1 MRMQL
6 RTIARAFWLA
16 LAGLFAAPTRG
27 AVLPEDR
34 ADLMYHYYNG
44 GGTKVDGP
52 ALLVRKGVGESVSA
66 YASYFVDNVSC
77 ASIDVVTTASPF
89 KEKRQEYGGGVD
101 YLYRNTT
108 VGLSV
113 LRSNEPDYKTNTVG
127 ATVAHEVWDGL
138 TTLSLGYSQSY
149 ADISKAHTDFSDHAN
164 RYQYKLGV
172 SQVVTKSL
180 LMTLNY
186 EASLEDGYLQ
196 SPYRSARLLGLSVP
210 EVYPRT
216 RDSYA
221 VAVGAVKGLGSDDGR
236 LKGSAY
242 LRYRYFW
249 DTWDIRAH
257 TLELGYGSRLDERWL
272 VEPRLRHYRQSAAS
286 FYADDFTT
294 QMVFMARDRELSD
307 FSNNALGVKA
317 SYQLFNNRFNLSRLS
332 LNFDYEFIRYHYNNF
347 TDVRTG
353 QLYSYQANVFQMFVS
368 GWF

>member
-6 RTIARAFWLA
+6 RTLARAFGLA
-16 LAGLFAAPTRG
+16 LAGLFAAPARG
-27 AVLPEDR
+27 ALLPEDR
-34 ADLMYHYYNG
+34 ADLMYHYYDG
-44 GGTKVDGP
+44 GGTTVNGP
-52 ALLVRKGVGESVSA
+52 ALLVRKGIGERVSV

-108 VGLSV
+108 LGLSA
-113 LRSNEPDYKTNTVG
+113 LRSSEPDYATNTFG
-127 ATVAHEVWDGL
+127 ATVAHEVLDGL
-138 TTLSLGYSQSY
+138 TTISMGYSQSH
-149 ADISKAHTDFSDHAN
+149 ADVGKAHTDFSDQAN
-164 RYQYKLGV
+164 RYQYKLGL
-172 SQVVTKSL
+172 SQVVTKSML
-180 LMTLNY
+180 ATLNY
-186 EASLEDGYLQ
+186 EVILEDGYLQ

-216 RDSYA
+216 RDSQA
-221 VAVGAVKGLGSDDGR
+221 VALGVVKGLGSNDGQ
-236 LKGSAY
+236 LKASAY

-249 DTWDIRAH
+249 DTWDIRAQ
-257 TLELGYGSRLDERWL
+257 TLELGYGSRVNDRWL
-272 VEPRLRHYRQSAAS
+272 VEPRFRYYRQSSAS

-307 FSNNALGVKA
+307 FSANAVGVRA
-317 SYQLFNNRFNLSRLS
+317 SYQLFNNRFNLSRAT
-332 LNFDYEFIRYHYNNF
+332 LNVDYEFIHYNYNNF

-353 QLYSYQANVFQMFVS
+353 QLYEYKANVFQLFLS

>member
-6 RTIARAFWLA
+6 RTLVRALWLA

-27 AVLPEDR
+27 ALLPEDR
-34 ADLMYHYYNG
+34 VDLMYHYYNG
-44 GGTKVDGP
+44 GGTRVDGP
-52 ALLVRKGVGESVSA
+52 ALLVRKGIGERVSA

-101 YLYRNTT
+101 YLYRNST

-113 LRSNEPDYKTNTVG
+113 QRSNEPDYVSSTVG
-127 ATVAHEVWDGL
+127 ATVAHEVFDGL
-138 TTLSLGYSQSY
+138 TTISLGYNQSR
-149 ADISKAHTDFSDHAN
+149 AEVGKAHTDFSDHAN

-180 LMTLNY
+180 LMNLNY
-186 EASLEDGYLQ
+186 ETILEDGYLQ

-216 RDSYA
+216 RDSHA
-221 VAVGAVKGLGSDDGR
+221 VAFGMIQGLGSSDGQLR
-236 LKGSAY
+236 SSGY

-249 DTWDIRAH
+249 DTWSIRAQ
-257 TLELGYGSRLDERWL
+257 TVELGYGTRLDERWL
-272 VEPRLRHYRQSAAS
+272 VEPRLRHYKQSAAS

-317 SYQLFNNRFNLSRLS
+317 SYLLFNNRFRLSRAA

-353 QLYSYQANVFQMFVS
+353 QLYEYKANVFQVFLS

>member
-6 RTIARAFWLA
+6 STTIRAFWLA
-16 LAGLFAAPTRG
+16 LAGLFAVPTRG
-27 AVLPEDR
+27 AVIPEDR
-34 ADLMYHYYNG
+34 ADLLYHYYDG

-52 ALLVRKGVGESVSA
+52 ALLVRKGIGERVSA
-66 YASYFVDNVSC
+66 YASYFIDNVSC

-89 KEKRQEYGGGVD
+89 KEKRKEYGGGVD

-108 VGLSV
+108 VGVSA
-113 LRSNEPDYKTNTVG
+113 LRSDEPDYVNNTFG
-127 ATVAHEVWDGL
+127 ATVAHDLLDGL
-138 TTLSLGYSQSY
+138 TTISLGYSESR
-149 ADISKAHTDFSDHAN
+149 ADVGKARTDFADHAN

-180 LMTLNY
+180 LMNLNY
-186 EASLEDGYLQ
+186 EATLDDGYLQ

-221 VAVGAVKGLGSDDGR
+221 VAFGLVKGLGSNDGQ
-236 LKGSAY
+236 LKASAH

-249 DTWDIRAH
+249 DNWNIRAH
-257 TLELGYGSRLDERWL
+257 TVELGYSSRIDDRWL
-272 VEPRLRHYRQSAAS
+272 VEPRYRYYRQSAAS
-286 FYADDFTT
+286 FYADNFTT

-317 SYQLFNNRFNLSRLS
+317 SYQLFNQRFNLSRVT
-332 LNFDYEFIRYHYNNF
+332 LNVDYEFIRYSYNNF

-353 QLYSYQANVFQMFVS
+353 QLYVYNANVLQLFLS